1 LSHFSIKIL
10 KSLSKK
16 ISVGILPYHKRSQD
30 CIYCESSDI
39 YYIWGYNGNIYNG
52 EYLKLMNKSKKT
64 KFTSIEINDIVTM
77 FINFEKAEIIWYING
92 KFAGK

>member
-1 LSHFSIKIL
+1 
-10 KSLSKK
+10 
-16 ISVGILPYHKRSQD
+16 
-30 CIYCESSDI
+30 
-39 YYIWGYNGNIYNG
+39 
-52 EYLKLMNKSKKT
+52 MNKSKKT